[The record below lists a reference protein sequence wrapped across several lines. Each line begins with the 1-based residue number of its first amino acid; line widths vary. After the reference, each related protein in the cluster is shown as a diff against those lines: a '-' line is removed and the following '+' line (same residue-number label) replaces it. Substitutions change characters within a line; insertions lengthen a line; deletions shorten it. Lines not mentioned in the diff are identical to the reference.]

1 MADDE
6 GSITAPLAAAADAP
20 ASFSQDAFIDGDAR
34 VEPAATAEAETTRT
48 RVEAVSSEPTAASS
62 SGRAFDPGQSLLS
75 DISSLKEQQK
85 KLREAKRNL
94 SRDLRNA
101 ERRRSRLKKK
111 AKMLSDSDLLAVIS
125 LRKHEKA
132 LGASAPPEDESD
144 SDSDGGDA
152 STQAPGPAISSVA
165 KASPKRSR

>member
-20 ASFSQDAFIDGDAR
+20 ASFSHDALIDGDAR

-48 RVEAVSSEPTAASS
+48 HVQAFSSEPTAASS
-62 SGRAFDPGQSLLS
+62 SGSALDPGQSLLT
-75 DISSLKEQQK
+75 DISMLKEQQR
-85 KLREAKRNL
+85 KLRETKKAL
-94 SRDLRNA
+94 TRDLRNA

-111 AKMLSDSDLLAVIS
+111 AKQLSDADLIAVIS
-125 LRKHEKA
+125 LRKHEKTM
-132 LGASAPPEDESD
+132 GASAPAEDESD

-152 STQAPGPAISSVA
+152 STQAPEPAISSVP